1 MPCGIAAAKPTN
13 PAPAVATTNSART
26 GGAAETCVSSTAEA
40 AVSAAAT
47 VSTATR
53 IRRNSNYGEQ
63 SNRNTNDRYEKFP
76 FHIYPAFLI

>member
-1 MPCGIAAAKPTN
+1 
-13 PAPAVATTNSART
+13 
-26 GGAAETCVSSTAEA
+26 VSSTAEA
-40 AVSAAAT
+40 ASAAAT

-76 FHIYPAFLI
+76 FHTYVPF